1 MSSIRWFNNL
11 KLILAVM
18 PLLFLSLTPTP
29 IVSEEL
35 NKIVGRE
42 DCKFIFPPEWQDRT
56 VVWDGG
62 CQNGKA
68 HGQGVLRAYKDGLS
82 TLLFLGN
89 LEYGEI
95 SLGVIDCDD
104 GYIAGQFSHG
114 ELLPDLDRN
123 VVINAFRNAAAAA
136 KTYSKRLERLGN
148 QESASFYLKKAD
160 ELEHQL
166 D

>member
-1 MSSIRWFNNL
+1 MRLFNNL

-29 IVSEEL
+29 VVSEEL
-35 NKIVGRE
+35 NKTASSE
-42 DCKFIFPPEWQDRT
+42 DCKFISPPGWQDRT

-68 HGQGVLRAYKDGLS
+68 HGQGVLRAYKDGLN

-89 LEYGEI
+89 LEQGEI

-114 ELLPDLDRN
+114 ELLPDLERN
-123 VVINAFRNAAAAA
+123 VIINAFRNAATAAR
-136 KTYSKRLERLGN
+136 TYSKRLKRLGN